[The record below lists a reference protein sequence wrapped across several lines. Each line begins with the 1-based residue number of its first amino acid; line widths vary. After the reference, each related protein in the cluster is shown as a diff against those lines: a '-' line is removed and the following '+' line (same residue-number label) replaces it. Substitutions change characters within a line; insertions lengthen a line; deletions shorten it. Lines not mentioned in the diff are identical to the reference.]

1 MYKFL
6 EQTVAGY
13 MTRAVRTV
21 TRERTVRELS
31 DMFERDDFNSYPV
44 EEDGQVIGIVTKF
57 DLLKCFIF
65 TPSQMIPPYEQLMS
79 RTVGD
84 VMTSEFIYVRTDT
97 KLTRVL
103 QLMVDHRI
111 RSVPAIDDEHRL
123 AGIIARRDVLRALAD
138 CADEVVVQIQRLASG
153 LAQLSPDRKRRIGFA
168 KPLITDVKNRL
179 PARFPDPKSARPFE
193 RVDLDQIASRATVI
207 V

>member
-1 MYKFL
+1 LDRALALYKFL

-13 MTRAVRTV
+13 MTRAAKTV

-31 DMFERDDFNSYPV
+31 EMFERDDFNSYPV

-57 DLLKCFIF
+57 DILKCFIL
-65 TPSQMIPPYEQLMS
+65 TPSRMVPPYEQLMS

-123 AGIIARRDVLRALAD
+123 AGIIARRDVLKALAD
-138 CADEVVVQIQRLASG
+138 CSG
-153 LAQLSPDRKRRIGFA
+153 G
-168 KPLITDVKNRL
+168 
-179 PARFPDPKSARPFE
+179 
-193 RVDLDQIASRATVI
+193 
-207 V
+207 

>member
-13 MTRAVRTV
+13 MTPAAKTV
-21 TRERTVRELS
+21 TRELTVRELS

-65 TPSQMIPPYEQLMS
+65 TPSTMVPPYEQLMS

-123 AGIIARRDVLRALAD
+123 AGIIARRDVLKALAD
-138 CADEVVVQIQRLASG
+138 CSG
-153 LAQLSPDRKRRIGFA
+153 S
-168 KPLITDVKNRL
+168 
-179 PARFPDPKSARPFE
+179 
-193 RVDLDQIASRATVI
+193 
-207 V
+207 

>member
-13 MTRAVRTV
+13 MTSTVRTV
-21 TRERTVRELS
+21 TREHTVRDIS
-31 DMFERDDFNSYPV
+31 AMFERDDFNSYPV
-44 EEDGQVIGIVTKF
+44 EEEGQVVGIVTKF

-65 TPSQMIPPYEQLMS
+65 TPSQMIPPYQQLMQ

-84 VMTSEFIYVRTDT
+84 LMTSEFIYVRTDT

-111 RSVPAIDDEHRL
+111 RSVPAIDNDHRL

-138 CADEVVVQIQRLASG
+138 CSG
-153 LAQLSPDRKRRIGFA
+153 AG
-168 KPLITDVKNRL
+168 
-179 PARFPDPKSARPFE
+179 
-193 RVDLDQIASRATVI
+193 
-207 V
+207 

>member
-13 MTRAVRTV
+13 MTRAAKTV
-21 TRERTVRELS
+21 TRERTVRDLS
-31 DMFERDDFNSYPV
+31 EMFERDDFNSYPV
-44 EEDGQVIGIVTKF
+44 EEDGQVVGIVTKF

-97 KLTRVL
+97 QTDPGAAADGRSPHPERAGDRRRTSAGRYHRAQGRSQGTCGLFRRLKLRRLGPWSFQFATFSRV
-103 QLMVDHRI
+103 RT
-111 RSVPAIDDEHRL
+111 
-123 AGIIARRDVLRALAD
+123 ARRIA
-138 CADEVVVQIQRLASG
+138 
-153 LAQLSPDRKRRIGFA
+153 FA
-168 KPLITDVKNRL
+168 K
-179 PARFPDPKSARPFE
+179 
-193 RVDLDQIASRATVI
+193 
-207 V
+207 

>member
-1 MYKFL
+1 
-6 EQTVAGY
+6 
-13 MTRAVRTV
+13 MTRAAKTV

-31 DMFERDDFNSYPV
+31 EMFERDDFNSYPV
-44 EEDGQVIGIVTKF
+44 EEDGQVVGIVTKF

-65 TPSQMIPPYEQLMS
+65 TPNQMIPPYEQLMN

-84 VMTSEFIYVRTDT
+84 VMTPEFIYVRTDT

-123 AGIIARRDVLRALAD
+123 SGIIARRDVLKALAD
-138 CADEVVVQIQRLASG
+138 CSG
-153 LAQLSPDRKRRIGFA
+153 G
-168 KPLITDVKNRL
+168 
-179 PARFPDPKSARPFE
+179 
-193 RVDLDQIASRATVI
+193 
-207 V
+207 

>member
-1 MYKFL
+1 LDRALALYKFL

-13 MTRAVRTV
+13 MTRAAKTV

-57 DLLKCFIF
+57 DILKCFIF
-65 TPSQMIPPYEQLMS
+65 TPSQMVPPYEQLMS

-84 VMTSEFIYVRTDT
+84 VMTSEFIYVRADT

-111 RSVPAIDDEHRL
+111 RSVPAIDDERRL
-123 AGIIARRDVLRALAD
+123 AGIIARRDVLKALAD
-138 CADEVVVQIQRLASG
+138 CSG
-153 LAQLSPDRKRRIGFA
+153 G
-168 KPLITDVKNRL
+168 
-179 PARFPDPKSARPFE
+179 
-193 RVDLDQIASRATVI
+193 
-207 V
+207 

>member
-1 MYKFL
+1 LDRALYKFL

-13 MTRAVRTV
+13 MTSTVRTV
-21 TRERTVRELS
+21 TREQTVRDIS
-31 DMFERDDFNSYPV
+31 AMFERDDFNSYPV
-44 EEDGQVIGIVTKF
+44 EEEGQVVGIVTKF

-65 TPSQMIPPYEQLMS
+65 TPSQMIPPYQQLMQ

-84 VMTSEFIYVRTDT
+84 LMTSEFIYVRTDT

-111 RSVPAIDDEHRL
+111 RSVPAIDDDHRL

-138 CADEVVVQIQRLASG
+138 CSG
-153 LAQLSPDRKRRIGFA
+153 GG
-168 KPLITDVKNRL
+168 
-179 PARFPDPKSARPFE
+179 
-193 RVDLDQIASRATVI
+193 
-207 V
+207 